1 MERVIDS
8 VKQEKMGASS
18 LVSMLR
24 GKGVKA
30 EEIKWSGIE
39 EFLDGKKSVTKQ
51 ELLEFVRGNQLQVEE
66 EKLSKEEL
74 LYTAEQREQIDY
86 YTQQK
91 NSSYDRIAKLWEETY
106 HEELPVN
113 RDAIGGFGDLVR
125 DQLRD
130 KLIVKSVWVSRVPFL
145 GRGLF
150 LQKSRPPKEP
160 ACKFG

>member
-1 MERVIDS
+1 
-8 VKQEKMGASS
+8 MGASS

-86 YTQQK
+86 YT
-91 NSSYDRIAKLWEETY
+91 
-106 HEELPVN
+106 
-113 RDAIGGFGDLVR
+113 
-125 DQLRD
+125 
-130 KLIVKSVWVSRVPFL
+130 
-145 GRGLF
+145 
-150 LQKSRPPKEP
+150 
-160 ACKFG
+160 